1 MTNDGG
7 LITLADEGKAT
18 QAMGVLV
25 RLVSLGTDTAGLMD
39 VEEIEVPSG
48 VSIAAHRHRNADE
61 AFFVLEGELAMRL
74 GDRRATVTR
83 GAFAFVPRAV
93 VHSFDNEGNRSARFL
108 TWQMP
113 AWGVERFFEAL
124 SELPDG
130 PRNVDQL
137 MQILRE
143 YDQEPV
149 DPLPSGS

>member
-7 LITLADEGKAT
+7 IITLAGEGKAT

-39 VEEIEVPSG
+39 VEEIEIPSG
-48 VSIAAHRHRNADE
+48 VSIAAHRHLNADE
-61 AFFVLEGELAMRL
+61 AFYVLKGELAMRL
-74 GDRRATVTR
+74 GECRATVTR

-93 VHSFDNEGNRSARFL
+93 VHSFDNEGSQSARFL

-124 SELPDG
+124 SKLPQE
-130 PRNVDQL
+130 PHNADQL
-137 MQILRE
+137 MQILRD

-149 DPLPSGS
+149 EPLPGGS